1 MHTLK
6 SMTNSGR
13 RIISYFTVHRAVTFF
28 AIFML
33 SFAVRTAILIQH
45 RGDILQFG
53 EEPRIAEALLS
64 KGEFADPYV
73 IPTGPT
79 AHSTPFFPVLLA
91 GIYKV
96 LGTGFAGQFGRC
108 MLVVLGYSLLYALY
122 PTFAAAFGFPYE
134 AGMGAGFI
142 AALIPVRRS
151 FEVFRG
157 WEEPWAAMALALV
170 LFLTLKRER
179 TPRPTLA
186 SAVWLGLCWGLS
198 LYISFSLFS
207 ILAGLLFVEF
217 VSKRTFA
224 VVRDACVILIVT
236 VAVISPWTIRNHN
249 VLHAWT
255 LMRDNLG
262 LEVYYGNHEHAR
274 VSAEMNASDP
284 GSLKTF
290 THPGMSV
297 PEAALVKE
305 MGEISYNRR
314 DLHLAI
320 TWIEGHPGN
329 FVLLSIEH
337 FFFFWL
343 GPLNHPFEA
352 SVISSYTLLGF
363 AGLGLMR
370 KRVGEIQF
378 RLWCTV
384 LFFYPLMYYIV
395 AFAHRY
401 RVQIDWM
408 IWLSAGLCVMALL
421 EKKPVLQR
429 VNVEQLR

>member
-1 MHTLK
+1 M
-6 SMTNSGR
+6 SR
-13 RIISYFTVHRAVTFF
+13 RIIAYFTVHRAVTFF
-28 AIFML
+28 TIFAL
-33 SFAVRTAILIQH
+33 AFVIRTAILIH
-45 RGDILQFG
+45 YRGDILQFG
-53 EEPRIAEALLS
+53 EEPRIAEALIS

-108 MLVVLGYSLLYALY
+108 LLVVTGYSLLYALY

-134 AGMGAGFI
+134 AGLGAGFL
-142 AALIPVRRS
+142 AALLPVRRS

-179 TPRPTLA
+179 SPQPTLG
-186 SAVWLGLCWGLS
+186 SAIWLGVCWGLS

-207 ILAGLLFVEF
+207 ILAGLLFVD
-217 VSKRTFA
+217 VLIKRSFL
-224 VVRDACVILIVT
+224 VVRDACVVLLVT
-236 VAVISPWTIRNHN
+236 FAVISPWTIRNHTQ
-249 VLHAWT
+249 LHAWT

-262 LEVYYGNHEHAR
+262 LEVLYGNHEGAR
-274 VSAEMNASDP
+274 ASAEMNGKDP
-284 GSLKTF
+284 ESLKYF
-290 THPGMSV
+290 MHPGASV
-297 PEAALVKE
+297 PEATLVRD
-305 MGEISYNRR
+305 MGEIDYNHR
-314 DLHLAI
+314 DLHIALS
-320 TWIEGHPGN
+320 WISSHPGD
-329 FVLLSIEH
+329 FVRLSVER

-343 GPLNHPFEA
+343 GPLNHAYEA
-352 SVISSYTLLGF
+352 IIISSYTLLGL
-363 AGLGLMR
+363 AGLGFMR
-370 KRVGEIQF
+370 KRIGEIQF

-384 LFFYPLMYYIV
+384 LLFYPLMYYIV

-408 IWLSAGLCVMALL
+408 IWLSAGLCVSVLL
-421 EKKPVLQR
+421 EKKPALQR
-429 VNVEQLR
+429 ANVEQLK